1 MTDPDDGPLP
11 APPTPRPG
19 PTAGAA
25 PGPAPGGS
33 PAGPLHARG
42 VRRIYR
48 RPGPGS
54 AVVRALDGVDLQVDA
69 GERVGIVGSSGS
81 GKSTL
86 LRLLLALEPTDSGE
100 ITFAGRTI
108 RPGGVRG
115 LRWYRRQVQYV
126 PQDPA
131 GSLDPRRRVADLVAE
146 PLRRLRV
153 PGDHRARAAQVLAVV
168 GLDERYLTRTPHQLS
183 GGQCQRVAI
192 ARALAPGA
200 RLILADEPV
209 SGLDLPLR
217 QQVLSV
223 LGEVCDNAGTGL
235 MIVTHDLSVVS
246 RLCGRG
252 VVMDAGR
259 IVEDAP
265 TADLLARPQH
275 PVTRRLLESIPRL
288 TTA

>member
-1 MTDPDDGPLP
+1 MSTGG
-11 APPTPRPG
+11 T
-19 PTAGAA
+19 
-25 PGPAPGGS
+25 GPAGS
-33 PAGPLHARG
+33 LQARG
-42 VRRIYR
+42 VRRMYR
-48 RPGPGS
+48 RRRGPEM
-54 AVVRALDGVDLQVDA
+54 VHALAGVDLTVAA

-86 LRLLLALEPTDSGE
+86 LRLLLALESADAGE
-100 ITFAGRTI
+100 ISFDGRAI
-108 RPGGVRG
+108 RPGGIRA

-146 PLRRLRV
+146 PLRRLQV
-153 PGDHRARAAQVLAVV
+153 AGDHRARVAEVLAAV
-168 GLDERYLTRTPHQLS
+168 GLDRQYLARTPDQLS

-217 QQVLSV
+217 QQVLAV
-223 LGEVCDNAGTGL
+223 LGEVCATGGTGL
-235 MIVTHDLSVVS
+235 VIVTHDLSVVS

-259 IVEDAP
+259 IVEDAA
-265 TADLLARPQH
+265 TADLLTRPRH
-275 PVTRRLLESIPRL
+275 PVTRRLLDSIPRL
-288 TTA
+288 TTP